1 MLTALFVVA
10 GAVAAWLLVDRLL
23 LHRDQRQGRAHAA
36 WSARDAA
43 KTFHSTGWEETVP
56 PLEAN
61 DLQAE
66 RSRGRKRAAA

>member
-1 MLTALFVVA
+1 MLTAILVVA

-23 LHRDQRQGRAHAA
+23 LRRDQRQGRGHAA
-36 WSARDAA
+36 WSGPSTN

-66 RSRGRKRAAA
+66 RLSAGKRAAA